1 MATQVTLNDLLAA
14 HGGINDTIRLFHP
27 QLNREEEEE
36 EGGRRGFK
44 NEEVEDKVA
53 GFLEALTALQ
63 GAREDLA
70 LTVES
75 ANTAALTQASA
86 ALTNPQILGQR
97 AAWCVEAGQHM
108 RSIVEN
114 KDLLIYHLQQPLV
127 TTFLTM
133 HHTHHRSLVSLLGG
147 LCDLVTRLQS
157 HTDLVQRHA
166 NHSALATT
174 DSMITSLTKVVAT
187 QRDLLSD
194 IKALQTMVTSVLQ
207 EEVA

>member
-70 LTVES
+70 LIVES

-86 ALTNPQILGQR
+86 ALTNPSDSW
-97 AAWCVEAGQHM
+97 AAGGV
-108 RSIVEN
+108 
-114 KDLLIYHLQQPLV
+114 QPLV